1 MTPDMAQ
8 SENQWN
14 QIDDFK
20 WLKAEPSPHF
30 SILPDD
36 ERVAE
41 EVWKDKL
48 SSSDDM
54 SLDAILKDVGV
65 R

>member
-20 WLKAEPSPHF
+20 WLKAEQSPHF
-30 SILPDD
+30 TILPEP

-41 EVWKDKL
+41 EVWKNVL
-48 SSSDDM
+48 SSGDDV